1 MDENQLYDLFIKTY
15 LLLSDGDRR
24 FFLRYQLSQAR
35 YYAMIHI
42 QNEPGISLTE
52 LSKRLLCTKGN
63 TTRILNSLEQ
73 DGLLIRQLDA
83 YDKRVY
89 LLKLSEN
96 GHIKLNQ
103 VKSEYQKLN
112 EDRFNSF
119 SPEELKRMAK
129 LIEILDKDLEGQLKT

>member
-35 YYAMIHI
+35 YYALIHI
-42 QNEPGISLTE
+42 HNEPGITLTE

-73 DGLLIRQLDA
+73 DGLLIRQLDT
-83 YDKRVY
+83 YDKRAFQ
-89 LLKLSEN
+89 LKLSDIGN
-96 GHIKLNQ
+96 LKLSQ
-103 VKSEYQKLN
+103 VKSDYQKMN
-112 EDRFNSF
+112 KDRFNSL
-119 SPEELKRMAK
+119 SPDEIMGVAS
-129 LIEILDKDLEGQLKT
+129 LIEHLVNDLEYQLKK

>member
-35 YYAMIHI
+35 YYALIHI
-42 QNEPGISLTE
+42 HNEPGITLTE

-83 YDKRVY
+83 YDKRAFQ
-89 LLKLSEN
+89 LKLSDIGN
-96 GHIKLNQ
+96 LKLSQ
-103 VKSEYQKLN
+103 VKSDYQKMN
-112 EDRFNSF
+112 KDRFNSL
-119 SPEELKRMAK
+119 SPDEMMGVAS
-129 LIEILDKDLEGQLKT
+129 LIAHLVNDLEYQLKK

>member
-1 MDENQLYDLFIKTY
+1 MDENQLYNLFIKTY

-24 FFLRYQLSQAR
+24 FFLRFQLSQAR
-35 YYAMIHI
+35 YYALIHI
-42 QNEPGISLTE
+42 HNEPGITLTE

-89 LLKLSEN
+89 QLKLSES
-96 GHIKLNQ
+96 GDLKLSQ
-103 VKSEYQKLN
+103 VKSDYQKLN
-112 EDRFNSF
+112 KDRFNSL
-119 SPEELKRMAK
+119 SPEKLLGTAS
-129 LIEILDKDLEGQLKT
+129 LIELLVKDLECQLKK